1 MKYRQEKRFDK
12 KDAVKAVVVLVVL
25 VCLLVCGGLA
35 LHLWENRQYSTGSD
49 EVGSEVIA
57 TSDELKEVTYNGQTW

>member
-1 MKYRQEKRFDK
+1 MKYRQKKRFDK

-35 LHLWENRQYSTGSD
+35 LHLWEKGQYSTGSD
-49 EVGSEVIA
+49 
-57 TSDELKEVTYNGQTW
+57 